1 MGWGSPK
8 GENGARSEGRGQS
21 NGKGGARAAG
31 GKGRPSAGQ
40 NPGDS
45 RGAKSGGRQK
55 ERHMPA
61 YLKTW
66 TDQQTKKLDAFLAK
80 MQKAIG
86 SMEGVGK
93 GLGGGA
99 VAGKA
104 GK

>member
-8 GENGARSEGRGQS
+8 GEKGGARSEGRGRS
-21 NGKGGARAAG
+21 NGKGGGKAAG

-55 ERHMPA
+55 EGHLPA

-66 TDQQTKKLDAFLAK
+66 TDQQTKKLDASLAK

-86 SMEGVGK
+86 SMEG
-93 GLGGGA
+93 
-99 VAGKA
+99 
-104 GK
+104 